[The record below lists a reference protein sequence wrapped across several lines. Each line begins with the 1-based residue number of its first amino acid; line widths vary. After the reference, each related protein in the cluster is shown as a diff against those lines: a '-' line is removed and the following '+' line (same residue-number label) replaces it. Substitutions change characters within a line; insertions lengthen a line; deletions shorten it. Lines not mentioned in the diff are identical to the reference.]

1 MKFKSISVRVA
12 VVSCVIAIVLAVFVA
27 ASAIV
32 SIWSFSQQVIQD
44 EAHSGVMVLESEV
57 DTQKELLKSL
67 AQTIDAYGSLYSE
80 DANNDMW
87 ALYRRSEYD
96 FAALV
101 ANGKYQWRSEGYALP
116 DVYAFRNELS
126 GVVAADGRLFI
137 TYCFKMTDG
146 QILVL
151 GTDLANPEFVDGVKA
166 KINSDVTLFIGD
178 TRYNTTLN
186 KENGERNIGTK
197 MDENVWKR
205 VSRGDTVTGQVKI
218 NGISYSTEYVPI
230 VDADEKIVGAYFA
243 GLDST
248 QLNNRLTNTVIM
260 IFIILVILSVLAAM
274 VLTFMMKK
282 VVAEP
287 VKALM
292 GTCGDLYA
300 GDLDAPDSTYR
311 FNMDE
316 LGGLNSQLIEAKH
329 TLHSYVDDMSKL
341 LSAMGEGDF
350 SKSASVDYMGNFAVI
365 QESFNSIKTTLFHII
380 KDINASANDVNSGA
394 EQIASGAQNLAE
406 GTTKQATAV
415 DKLTAAIT
423 EISDGVNKTSATA
436 KKAQTISL
444 ECSDIIRKQD
454 EDMQNMLNAME
465 VIEKKSKAVSHV
477 IASIEDIA
485 FQTSILALNASI
497 EAARAGE
504 AGKGFSVVANEVS
517 KLAAK
522 SAESANSSKEII
534 SATLEAVS
542 QGSGIAKETAKALEQ
557 VTKLSEKSAAMV
569 SDIAE
574 DSTQQAVALGQ
585 ASQDIQDISLVIQ
598 TNSAT
603 AEQSAAAC
611 EELSGQAKEL
621 HDQVAKL
628 KV

>member
-12 VVSCVIAIVLAVFVA
+12 VVSCVIAVVLAVFVA
-27 ASAIV
+27 ASAIL
-32 SIWSFSQQVIQD
+32 SIWTFSQQVVQD
-44 EAHSGVMVLESEV
+44 EAHSGVMVLQSELETQIDLLES
-57 DTQKELLKSL
+57 LS
-67 AQTIDAYGSLYSE
+67 QTIDAYGSLYSD

-87 ALYRRSEYD
+87 ALYRRSDYD

-126 GVVAADGRLFI
+126 GVVAAEGKLYV
-137 TYCFKMTDG
+137 TYCVKMADG

-151 GTDLANPEFVDGVKA
+151 GTDLANPGFVDGVKE
-166 KINSDVTLFIGD
+166 KMNSDVTLFLND

-197 MDENVWKR
+197 MDADIWKKI
-205 VSRGDTVTGQVKI
+205 SRGETATGQVKI
-218 NGISYSTEYVPI
+218 NGISYSTEYVPLTD
-230 VDADEKIVGAYFA
+230 VDGKIVGSCFA
-243 GLDST
+243 GIDST

-260 IFIILVILSVLAAM
+260 ILIIMVILSILAAIM
-274 VLTFMMKK
+274 ITFMMKK

-292 GTCGDLYA
+292 STCGDLYA

-316 LGGLNSQLIEAKH
+316 LGALNSQLIEAKH

-341 LSAMGEGDF
+341 LSAMGDGDF

-365 QESFNSIKTTLFHII
+365 QESFDSIKTTLFHII
-380 KDINASANDVNSGA
+380 KDITASANDVNSGA
-394 EQIASGAQNLAE
+394 EQISAGAQNLAE
-406 GTTKQATAV
+406 GTTRQATAV
-415 DKLTAAIT
+415 EKLTAAIA
-423 EISDGVNKTSATA
+423 EISDGVNKTSSTA
-436 KKAQTISL
+436 KKAQTMSMQ
-444 ECSDIIRKQD
+444 CSDIIRKQD
-454 EDMQNMLNAME
+454 NDMQNMLAAME

-534 SATLEAVS
+534 SATLAAVS
-542 QGSGIAKETAKALEQ
+542 EGSGIAKETAKALEQ
-557 VTKLSEKSAAMV
+557 VTKLSEKSASMV

-574 DSTQQAVALGQ
+574 DSTQQAVALEQ
-585 ASQDIQDISLVIQ
+585 ASQEIKDISIVIQ

-603 AEQSAAAC
+603 AEQSAASC
-611 EELSGQAKEL
+611 EELSEQAKLL
-621 HDQVAKL
+621 HSQIENL